1 MKRFIITL
9 ILISSLVTTASAQTI
24 TAPTIPQEG
33 RKYMPSET
41 ESFGD
46 GLWYIIKAAIGE
58 LEPKLKEAAGDCLGI
73 FALVLLLSVI
83 KLIPVNTQKV
93 VAIGGSVGA
102 GVLLLRPTGSLIH
115 LGLETIQSVAD
126 YGKMLISVLT
136 TALATQ
142 GGIQSST
149 ALYAVTTVFCT
160 LLTSLISKILIPMV
174 YIFLCISFAGSA
186 LDHSAM
192 VNLKSTIKK
201 VMLFSLKTI
210 LYVFTGFITITGVVS
225 GTTDASALKATK
237 LTISGVVPVVGGIL
251 SEASEAVLVSASL
264 MKNAA
269 GIYGLLAVISIG
281 IGPFLRIGVQYLLV
295 KLTSALCD
303 IFAVK
308 EVSKL
313 IQDFSDAMG
322 LVLAIV
328 GTSTVMLL
336 ISIICYMKGMA

>member
-1 MKRFIITL
+1 MRRLIIIL
-9 ILISSLVTTASAQTI
+9 ILISSLVVSVSAQTF

-33 RKYMPSET
+33 EKYMPSDT

-46 GLWYIIKAAIGE
+46 GLWHIIKSAVGE

-73 FALVLLLSVI
+73 FALALLISVI
-83 KLIPVNTQKV
+83 KLIPADTQKI
-93 VAIGGSVGA
+93 VAIAGSVGA
-102 GVLLLRPTGSLIH
+102 GVLLLRPTGNLIH
-115 LGLETIQSVAD
+115 LGLETIQSIAQ
-126 YGKMLISVLT
+126 YGKLLISVLT

-149 ALYAVTTVFCT
+149 ALYAITTIFCT
-160 LLTSLISKILIPMV
+160 FLTSVISKILIPMV
-174 YIFLCISFAGSA
+174 YIFLCLSIAGSA
-186 LDHSAM
+186 LDHNAM
-192 VNLKSTIKK
+192 VNLKNTIKK
-201 VMLFSLKTI
+201 MMLFCLKTV

-313 IQDFSDAMG
+313 VQDFSDAMG

-328 GTSTVMLL
+328 GTSTIMLL
-336 ISIICYMKGMA
+336 ISIVCYMKGMT